1 MKLSENINY
10 LAYGVH
16 LGKGDFSEAKQSL
29 VKIISTDSLDND
41 TLSLL
46 YYLIAKLELELG
58 NIDLAEKCLN
68 DIVKIYPA
76 DDFWESEIDK
86 LRQIINEVNSI

>member
-1 MKLSENINY
+1 MKLYKNINY

-29 VKIISTDSLDND
+29 LKIIDSSCLDND

-58 NIDLAEKCLN
+58 HTNMAEKYLN
-68 DIVKIYPA
+68 DIVKIYPN
-76 DDFWESEIDK
+76 DDFWKDKIEILK
-86 LRQIINEVNSI
+86 QEMNETK

>member
-1 MKLSENINY
+1 MKLSENSDY

-16 LGKGDFSEAKQSL
+16 LGKGDFFEAKQSL
-29 VKIISTDSLDND
+29 LKIIDSSCLDND

-58 NIDLAEKCLN
+58 NVDLAEKCFN
-68 DIVKIYPA
+68 DILQIYPA
-76 DDFWESEIDK
+76 DSFWESEIDK